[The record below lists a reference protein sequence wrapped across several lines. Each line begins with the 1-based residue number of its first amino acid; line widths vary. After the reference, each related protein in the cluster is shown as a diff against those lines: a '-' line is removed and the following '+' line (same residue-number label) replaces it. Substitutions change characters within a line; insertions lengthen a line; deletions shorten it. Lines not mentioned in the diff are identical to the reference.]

1 MIEVQVR
8 HLAGHYIQSVLLD
21 HFYRKTIKKV
31 VRMMLF
37 QVIQES
43 VDLIYFL
50 EEDTISS
57 ANGILDFV
65 IIKEIRSLAVE
76 SI

>member
-1 MIEVQVR
+1 MC
-8 HLAGHYIQSVLLD
+8 
-21 HFYRKTIKKV
+21 
-31 VRMMLF
+31 LF

-57 ANGILDFV
+57 ANGILDIV
-65 IIKEIRSLAVE
+65 IM
-76 SI
+76 

>member
-1 MIEVQVR
+1 MGRYV
-8 HLAGHYIQSVLLD
+8 QSVFLD

-50 EEDTISS
+50 EEDTIQS
-57 ANGILDFV
+57 ANVILDLV
-65 IIKEIRSLAVE
+65 IIKEIKQVARE
-76 SI
+76 SIAEC

>member
-1 MIEVQVR
+1 M
-8 HLAGHYIQSVLLD
+8 AGRYIQGVFLD

-31 VRMMLF
+31 VRMCLF

-50 EEDTISS
+50 EEDTIST

-65 IIKEIRSLAVE
+65 IYHEIT
-76 SI
+76 